1 MGTRGHATWPG
12 GTQGPPAPSTN
23 VGLGLPAAF
32 MGTWPQTN
40 LRALH
45 TRECMHTHADTHTC
59 THMQTHTRMH
69 TQTLS
74 CTSMHILAPP
84 HKDVHTHECT
94 SMLTDVHA
102 HTCMHEVA
110 HTRAHTCRHTL
121 ACTHL
126 HPHACTRT
134 CMRARTHTCTP
145 THHTLPVPPQAHTH
159 TNAPGRD
166 HPCAA
171 PSSTPAPCTPP
182 AHGPHTC
189 THARQRKRSRGEP
202 GAPPYAAPGQHTH
215 AATCIQTPARH
226 TNTPAR
232 VCAHTGTDGTGMR
245 EHGDV

>member
-23 VGLGLPAAF
+23 VGLGSPLPSW
-32 MGTWPQTN
+32 GRGPKQTSGP
-40 LRALH
+40 
-45 TRECMHTHADTHTC
+45 CTHVSAC
-59 THMQTHTRMH
+59 THMQTHTRMP

-84 HKDVHTHECT
+84 HTDVHTHECT

-145 THHTLPVPPQAHTH
+145 THTLPVPPQAHTH

-232 VCAHTGTDGTGMR
+232 VCAHTGTDGTGTR
-245 EHGDV
+245 GHGDV